1 MDFFYSCGSTYFASE
16 CSDSFFCTG
25 CIFRYFSFI
34 PGMGFFR
41 NSFSRR
47 NFYAAVCTINI
58 ACITFLYAVCFY
70 LITQFCILMSCC
82 RNFFCFGFI
91 ANCTGVSLKFLF
103 AYRLPLSLFFL
114 YPMYELSLQFFHQK
128 TALYYSPCSRYLLC
142 SLLPHKSQLSH
153 CVALCLHAFQ

>member
-1 MDFFYSCGSTYFASE
+1 MSGRMDFFYSCGSTYFASE

-91 ANCTGVSLKFLF
+91 ANCTGVSLNSFLRTGYPCRYFYFLTCFSVIFKFLNRRQHF
-103 AYRLPLSLFFL
+103 IKVRAVDIS
-114 YPMYELSLQFFHQK
+114 
-128 TALYYSPCSRYLLC
+128 
-142 SLLPHKSQLSH
+142 
-153 CVALCLHAFQ
+153 CVAFFRTSRSFHIA